1 MRRLTRSEFLKAAVL
16 TGAGAG
22 FLAACGGKPGG
33 AIGGAGSSAAPAPAS
48 PRDDS
53 ASPSPRADL
62 RSPDPVAKILAVAE
76 GPSASANVERAVTA
90 LGGMGAFVKR
100 GDSVVVKP
108 NIVHALSPEYAVTTD
123 PDVVATLVRLALAAG
138 AKRVLVMDNPA
149 GGLPQNNYAVSG
161 IAAAVTK
168 AGGTMHIMSDSG
180 YRDYA
185 IPGHL
190 LGVHP
195 LYQAI
200 ADADV
205 LINVPVAKQHGSTGL
220 TLAGKNLMGATDD
233 RGRMHRLGLSQS
245 IAELNAAL
253 RPDLSVIDATRILVH
268 NGPSGGSLR
277 DVRVKDTVIAGADW
291 VAADAYAT
299 RLFGKTS
306 GEVPYIQAAATMELG
321 TTDLAAMTVR
331 HV

>member
-1 MRRLTRSEFLKAAVL
+1 VRRLTRSEFLKAAAV
-16 TGAGAG
+16 TTAGAA
-22 FLAACGGKPGG
+22 FLAACGGKTGGSGPGSNAATG
-33 AIGGAGSSAAPAPAS
+33 PAGS
-48 PRDDS
+48 RDD
-53 ASPSPRADL
+53 AAGPSPRASL
-62 RSPDPVAKILAVAE
+62 RAPDSVAKILAVAE

-90 LGGMGAFVKR
+90 LGGMAAFVKH
-100 GDSVVVKP
+100 GDSVVIKP
-108 NIVHALSPEYAVTTD
+108 NIVHALPPEYAVTTD

-138 AKRVLVMDNPA
+138 ATHVLVMDNPA
-149 GGLPQNNYAVSG
+149 GGLPQTTYMVSG
-161 IAAAVTK
+161 IAPAVAK

-190 LGVHP
+190 LTVHP
-195 LYQAI
+195 LYQII

-253 RPDLSVIDATRILVH
+253 RPDLSVIDATRILVR
-268 NGPSGGSLR
+268 NGPSGGSLD
-277 DVRVKDTVIAGADW
+277 DVSVKDTVIASADW
-291 VAADAYAT
+291 VAADTYAT
-299 RLFGKTS
+299 RLFDKTPAD
-306 GEVPYIQAAATMELG
+306 VPYIAAAATMELG
-321 TTDLAAMTVR
+321 TTDLAVMTVR